1 MESDWQPEELIIHQ
15 MLEITEWLKLTF
27 KCDLLNTFDPISVDY
42 LNELSSEFVPLSTQN
57 SVSMQGERGH
67 METGLIFCQQTAL

>member
-1 MESDWQPEELIIHQ
+1 M
-15 MLEITEWLKLTF
+15 
-27 KCDLLNTFDPISVDY
+27 DY
-42 LNELSSEFVPLSTQN
+42 LKELSSEFVPLSTQN